1 MSAIMRKFIF
11 ISTFSL
17 WWLTTA
23 LAADPLGTLFFNPAQ
38 RQQLDQQRRLQR
50 GETPEA
56 SPSEAPLYFNGL
68 ISRNGRPV
76 ATWVNGEKLPI
87 ERQRIDR
94 KGNLVTQQGQANVQ
108 LRPGQT
114 YQPAL
119 NQVQESYQR
128 RKTE

>member
-1 MSAIMRKFIF
+1 MSITMRQLILA
-11 ISTFSL
+11 SSLSL
-17 WWLTTA
+17 WLGSS
-23 LAADPLGTLFFNPAQ
+23 LAADQLGTLFFNPAQ

-56 SPSEAPLYFNGL
+56 SPNEAPLYFNGL

-76 ATWVNGEKLPI
+76 ATWVNGTQLPV

-94 KGNLVTQQGQANVQ
+94 HGALVTQRGENTVRV
-108 LRPGQT
+108 RPGQS

-119 NQVQESYQR
+119 NQVQESGQR
-128 RKTE
+128 RTP